1 MPAPKTMP
9 APTPQPPL
17 DEAPGAT
24 ARPGD
29 RAASRVLPVHSE
41 YVDDRQFATTL
52 ARGLELLRCFTHQR
66 PVLGNKDLAERCGL
80 PPSTVTRLAYTL
92 VSLGYLAET
101 ETYGKYRLGPAVL
114 SLGYPLLASFGV
126 RRVAK
131 PLMIEL
137 AEEVNGAVAL
147 GIRDRLDI
155 VYIEVARADNRSAHT
170 VDTGTTHP
178 IAGTAIGR
186 AYLAACD
193 THTRQSII
201 NQIRVKA
208 PDQWQRWGKAV
219 QRNLQH
225 YPQHGV
231 CTSLGEVFPD
241 VQAVATPLGRLREG
255 ELAVLNCA
263 FVGVPIDEEWLLK
276 SVGPKLLALARRLA

>member
-1 MPAPKTMP
+1 MLAPKS
-9 APTPQPPL
+9 PQA
-17 DEAPGAT
+17 DAAPGAAT
-24 ARPGD
+24 QPDGRPP
-29 RAASRVLPVHSE
+29 SRVLPVHSE
-41 YVDDRQFATTL
+41 HLDDRQFATTL
-52 ARGLELLRCFTHQR
+52 ARGLELLRCFTHQK

-92 VSLGYLAET
+92 VSLGYLAEA
-101 ETYGKYRLGPAVL
+101 ESYGKYRLGPAVL

-137 AEEVNGAVAL
+137 AAEVNGAVAL

-155 VYIEVARADNRSAHT
+155 VYIEVARADNRSVHT
-170 VDTGTTHP
+170 VDTGTVHT

-193 THTRQSII
+193 TQTQQSII

-219 QRNLQH
+219 QRNLKN

-231 CTSLGEVFPD
+231 CTSLGEVYPD

-255 ELAVLNCA
+255 QLAAINCA
-263 FVGVPIDEEWLLK
+263 FVGIPIDEQWLIK
-276 SVGPKLLALARRLA
+276 SVAPKLLALARRLA